1 MTVCVKEGEISFVP
15 LGNFTS
21 FIGHQTVE
29 EYSSLEGAAK
39 SNILRLIKP
48 EWIIDNL
55 DMFRKGKTTT
65 KSNIQIHN

>member
-29 EYSSLEGAAK
+29 EYSSLERK
-39 SNILRLIKP
+39 SALYL
-48 EWIIDNL
+48 
-55 DMFRKGKTTT
+55 KG
-65 KSNIQIHN
+65 SNCIRSSKI